1 MISKHKLPHDDTAVR
16 VELPQHLGIKTMDGR
31 LKAGTVLIDDVMANL
46 IQTLWYRYEIG
57 TVGSCKG
64 YSHKKLSGLPWIQI
78 GSNVDYPD
86 WVVNL
91 VVKETIRVLDEISDF
106 PVVVY
111 DPKCTPNVNP
121 RVYIS
126 SKWYGDL
133 VKRGCVVDIPVI
145 VIQD

>member
-1 MISKHKLPHDDTAVR
+1 MVSKHKLSHDDTAVR

-31 LKAGTVLIDDVMANL
+31 LKTGTVLVDDTMVDI
-46 IQTLWYRYEIG
+46 IQALWYKYKIG

-64 YSHKKLSGLPWIQI
+64 YNHKKLSGLPWIQI

-91 VVKETIRVLDEISDF
+91 IVRETIRALDEISDF
-106 PVVVY
+106 PVVIY

-126 SKWYGDL
+126 SKWYDNL

>member
-1 MISKHKLPHDDTAVR
+1 MISKHKISHDDTAIR
-16 VELPQHLGIKTMDGR
+16 LELPQHLGIKTIDGR
-31 LKAGTVLIDDVMANL
+31 VKTGTILVDDAMVDI
-46 IQTLWYRYEIG
+46 IQALWNKYKIG

-64 YSHKKLSGLPWIQI
+64 YNHKKLSGLPWIQI

-86 WVVNL
+86 WVINL
-91 VVKETIRVLDEISDF
+91 IVKETISALDEISDF

-126 SKWYGDL
+126 SKWYYAL
-133 VKRGCVVDIPVI
+133 VEKCCVVDIPVI